1 MNILIITPDIFPYS
15 KGYGGRITLM
25 LCEGFKRLGHEV
37 NIISSIPDNITPD
50 IPTGQYNIKLMKLY
64 KISRSTYSYF
74 MPLHIRDFLS
84 LRNFL
89 NQNIHKYDLIVINDF
104 TWSLVLASL
113 LFIRNKNKNK
123 VMMINHGILSLRAN
137 KIVFYMSKIFNKII
151 ANIFLSN
158 IRCIISFSSKSD
170 ADFQQIVKSNA
181 KRTVVPSCL
190 EYNSVTKTYENSL
203 SFSRNVL
210 DKYKKYFNINDF
222 IFSVSEINFHK
233 GYHILLEACG
243 ILFNHGY
250 NFDVVIAGKENI
262 DYMVTLNEIISKYNM
277 EKNVHF
283 IGQIDDIE
291 KFVLMM
297 KSNLYVIPSLNE
309 GFGVGAQEASILGV
323 KTVATD
329 TGAHKELLGNKN
341 YNIIVKP
348 GDVTDLKQ
356 AIIAALNSDKVF
368 VKLDLK
374 RLDEFS
380 CDKISERILRFF
392 SS

>member
-1 MNILIITPDIFPYS
+1 M
-15 KGYGGRITLM
+15 
-25 LCEGFKRLGHEV
+25 
-37 NIISSIPDNITPD
+37 
-50 IPTGQYNIKLMKLY
+50 
-64 KISRSTYSYF
+64 
-74 MPLHIRDFLS
+74 
-84 LRNFL
+84 
-89 NQNIHKYDLIVINDF
+89 
-104 TWSLVLASL
+104 
-113 LFIRNKNKNK
+113 
-123 VMMINHGILSLRAN
+123 
-137 KIVFYMSKIFNKII
+137 
-151 ANIFLSN
+151 
-158 IRCIISFSSKSD
+158 
-170 ADFQQIVKSNA
+170 
-181 KRTVVPSCL
+181 
-190 EYNSVTKTYENSL
+190 
-203 SFSRNVL
+203 
-210 DKYKKYFNINDF
+210 
-222 IFSVSEINFHK
+222 
-233 GYHILLEACG
+233 
-243 ILFNHGY
+243 
-250 NFDVVIAGKENI
+250 
-262 DYMVTLNEIISKYNM
+262 DYMVTLNEIIGKYNM